1 MNPVLLASASAEM
14 TANAAQEIAPGQ
26 GMTGSGTT
34 QTFSLPQQAQAMGEL
49 VRGAKAAHQQAT
61 AADKKSDDSDPAAM
75 QALLAML
82 LNQQQV
88 QTPAATT
95 ANAAPNSGALQ
106 KLAAAAAGSANG
118 QSPILRQLAQS
129 LARVAHSATGADTP
143 AGQKDDSSDLSQ
155 LSPKLQSLLASL
167 TPQDDAQTPKQ
178 QASLAKFSAEDL
190 RAIAPTPAQPT
201 VAERM
206 AARTKPVDNT
216 AVRSAVVRKT
226 DGVVAS
232 SGANSA
238 MTAST
243 AAMQLNNATLNNLPQ
258 AHAQDLKLAHNALP
272 ADVQTDE
279 WGDKLTSLLKDRI
292 QFQLNQQQQVS
303 TIRLDPPSL
312 GKLEIAVQ
320 LDAGKLTVHIGANQ
334 SDVMHSLQQ
343 FSDDLRQHLTQQNF
357 MEVNVQVSSEGQ
369 SQQQQQQS
377 GHQQDEVM
385 SALALNDESQYQQ
398 NESVLIK
405 V

>member
-1 MNPVLLASASAEM
+1 MNPVLLSSASAEM
-14 TANAAQEIAPGQ
+14 AANTAQEIAPGQ
-26 GMTGSGTT
+26 GLTDSGMTH
-34 QTFSLPQQAQAMGEL
+34 TFSLSRQAQTMGDL
-49 VRGAKAAHQQAT
+49 VRGAKVAHQQAT
-61 AADKKSDDSDPAAM
+61 SAEKKSDDSDPAAM

-82 LNQQQV
+82 LNQQQA
-88 QTPAATT
+88 QTPAT
-95 ANAAPNSGALQ
+95 AGAAPKSDALQ
-106 KLAAAAAGSANG
+106 KLAAAATSSANG
-118 QSPILRQLAQS
+118 QSPLLRQLAQS

-143 AGQKDDSSDLSQ
+143 AGQNDTSSDFSQ
-155 LSPKLQSLLASL
+155 LSPKLQGLLASL
-167 TPQDDAQTPKQ
+167 MPQEDVQTPKQ

-190 RAIAPTPAQPT
+190 RAIAPTQPT
-201 VAERM
+201 VADRV
-206 AARTKPVDNT
+206 AARTKPADNV
-216 AVRSAVVRKT
+216 AVRAAVARKN
-226 DGVVAS
+226 DGVVAP
-232 SGANSA
+232 SGPNSA

-243 AAMQLNNATLNNLPQ
+243 AAMQLNNVTLNNLPQ
-258 AHAQDLKLAHNALP
+258 DHGQDFKLAHSTLP
-272 ADVQTDE
+272 ADIQTDE

-385 SALALNDESQYQQ
+385 SALALTDDPQHQQ